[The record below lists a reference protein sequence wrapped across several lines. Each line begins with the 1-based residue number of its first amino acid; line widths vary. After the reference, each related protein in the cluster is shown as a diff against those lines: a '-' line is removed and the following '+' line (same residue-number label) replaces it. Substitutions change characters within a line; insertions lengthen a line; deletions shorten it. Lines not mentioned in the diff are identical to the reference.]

1 MKKIRTFLAALT
13 AVTMCVGAVPVAQVH
28 LPQVSI
34 TASAEDLTYDNLTY
48 RIEGD
53 ETKTV
58 TITGC
63 DKNAISIDIPA
74 EIDGLPVTKIGTYAF
89 QSHEN
94 LVKAIFPSSILTMG
108 ERVFN
113 GDKSLRTVTL
123 PGFYYESSLAVGK
136 FSHPLKGK
144 LVFLS
149 KNQQRITGGSLRR
162 PIFGNKL
169 PMIQR
174 LRFQGTGLF
183 NTFHQI
189 IAQIFFRREQD
200 TF

>member
-123 PGFYYESSLAVGK
+123 PAN
-136 FSHPLKGK
+136 LKE
-144 LVFLS
+144 
-149 KNQQRITGGSLRR
+149 
-162 PIFGNKL
+162 
-169 PMIQR
+169 M
-174 LRFQGTGLF
+174 GTG
-183 NTFHQI
+183 TFSGCTSLKEI
-189 IAQIFFRREQD
+189 SIPEGVASLKNA
-200 TF
+200 TFSGCTYLTTVSIPESVTTLGNSVFEECTRAC

>member
-74 EIDGLPVTKIGTYAF
+74 EIDGLPVTKIGI
-89 QSHEN
+89 S
-94 LVKAIFPSSILTMG
+94 
-108 ERVFN
+108 
-113 GDKSLRTVTL
+113 
-123 PGFYYESSLAVGK
+123 
-136 FSHPLKGK
+136 
-144 LVFLS
+144 
-149 KNQQRITGGSLRR
+149 
-162 PIFGNKL
+162 
-169 PMIQR
+169 
-174 LRFQGTGLF
+174 
-183 NTFHQI
+183 
-189 IAQIFFRREQD
+189 
-200 TF
+200 